1 MWNPMQADEALGLER
16 EDGLL
21 RGALVKYRKG
31 APVIQKLFTTHIES
45 AKETTQAISDLPLSK
60 TLLDRV
66 MIVTG
71 VSSEETIIRPL
82 EIKLTKQ
89 SDVDKVLPFQAEPL
103 LPYPIDQAYLD
114 RWVLSKTED
123 STQLS
128 MLAVR
133 KELLQNHLKW
143 YEETFNIDPER
154 VSTVSSALAVFANWF
169 ASAKGL
175 TLILHLGNENGLFL
189 LVEEGKVLAAQA
201 LPLAV
206 TTLWSSSKP
215 IEGEASSSVNQNI
228 ETLRQVLVRTLFA
241 FTKQVKGRDIPNLI
255 FTGAGVAT
263 CSILPTISKWL
274 NKEPKELPAG
284 QAHDSQ
290 ELCTYAIPIGL
301 ACGVFPDSRN
311 SDSIQLRQ
319 GEDLYTQP
327 FKRLKKPLMA
337 FTAAS
342 MLCAAAWFCL
352 NTIALNTR
360 ENHLQAQYGTL
371 LAQMDRT
378 HEEVES
384 HFSGKTGPAKLANC
398 LSLQSLP
405 PLAINRR
412 LAFLEKENSHVPD
425 TFPLQPNI
433 FRVSDLLAWLS
444 THEMSTEVD
453 PVTGEKT
460 PFFQIN
466 SLSYQMVKRPDKNKP
481 TEHYQVKVDLEL
493 QSSDSQGPREL
504 YDALLQ
510 PNEVVDASNPV
521 TWAAGQGKYRI
532 NFYLKDH
539 TVYP

>member
-1 MWNPMQADEALGLER
+1 MQADEALGLER

-31 APVIQKLFTTHIES
+31 LPIIQKLFTTHM
-45 AKETTQAISDLPLSK
+45 QAATGQTRSVSNLPLSQ

-71 VSSEETIIRPL
+71 LSSEETLIRPL
-82 EIKLTKQ
+82 EVKLTKQ
-89 SDVDKVLPFQAEPL
+89 ADVDNVLAFQAEPL

-114 RWVLSKTED
+114 RWVLSKTD
-123 STQLS
+123 DATQLS
-128 MLAVR
+128 VLAVR

-154 VSTVSSALAVFANWF
+154 VSTVAAALAVFANWF
-169 ASAKGL
+169 APSKGL
-175 TLILHLGNENGLFL
+175 TLILHLGRENGLFL

-201 LPLAV
+201 LPPS
-206 TTLWSSSKP
+206 TTALWASKPTEETSSSL
-215 IEGEASSSVNQNI
+215 SQNT
-228 ETLRQVLVRTLFA
+228 EVLRQILVRTLFA
-241 FTKQVKGRDIPNLI
+241 FNKQIKGREIPSLLY
-255 FTGAGVAT
+255 TGEGVVT
-263 CSILPTISKWL
+263 CSMLPTISTWL
-274 NKEPKELPAG
+274 NKEPKIVPPVHG
-284 QAHDSQ
+284 HDVQ
-290 ELCTYAIPIGL
+290 ELLTYAIPIGL
-301 ACGVFPDSRN
+301 ACAVFPDSRN
-311 SDSIQLRQ
+311 NDAIQLRQ
-319 GEDLYTQP
+319 GEDVYTQP
-327 FKRLKKPLMA
+327 FKRLKRPLIA

-342 MLCAAAWFCL
+342 LLCAAAVYCW
-352 NTIALNTR
+352 NAIALNAR
-360 ENHLQAQYGTL
+360 ENHIQAQYGTL
-371 LAQMDRT
+371 LAEMDRT
-378 HEEVES
+378 HEEMES
-384 HFSGKTGPAKLANC
+384 HFSGQTDPALSLNC
-398 LSLQSLP
+398 QSLQSLS

-412 LAFLEKENSHVPD
+412 LAFLEKENAHVPD

-433 FRVSDLLAWLS
+433 LRVSDLLAWLS

-453 PVTGEKT
+453 PKTGQKI

-466 SLSYQMVKRPDKNKP
+466 SLNYQMLKRPDKNKP

-510 PNEVVDASNPV
+510 PNEVVDPSNPV

>member
-31 APVIQKLFTTHIES
+31 LPIIQKLFTTHM
-45 AKETTQAISDLPLSK
+45 QAATGQTRSVSNLPLSQ

-71 VSSEETIIRPL
+71 LSSEETLIRPL
-82 EIKLTKQ
+82 EVKLTKQ
-89 SDVDKVLPFQAEPL
+89 ADVDNVLAFQAEPL

-114 RWVLSKTED
+114 RWVLSKTD
-123 STQLS
+123 DATQLS
-128 MLAVR
+128 VLAVR

-154 VSTVSSALAVFANWF
+154 VSTVAAALAVFANWF
-169 ASAKGL
+169 APSKGL
-175 TLILHLGNENGLFL
+175 TLILHLGRENGLFL

-201 LPLAV
+201 LPPS
-206 TTLWSSSKP
+206 TTALWASKPTEETSSSL
-215 IEGEASSSVNQNI
+215 SQNT
-228 ETLRQVLVRTLFA
+228 EVLRQILVRTLFA
-241 FTKQVKGRDIPNLI
+241 FNKQIKGREIPSLLY
-255 FTGAGVAT
+255 TGEGVVT
-263 CSILPTISKWL
+263 CSMLPTISTWL
-274 NKEPKELPAG
+274 NKEPKIVPPVHG
-284 QAHDSQ
+284 HDVQ
-290 ELCTYAIPIGL
+290 ELLTYAIPIGL
-301 ACGVFPDSRN
+301 ACAVFPDSRN
-311 SDSIQLRQ
+311 NDAIQLRQ
-319 GEDLYTQP
+319 GEDVYTQP
-327 FKRLKKPLMA
+327 FKRLKRPLIA

-342 MLCAAAWFCL
+342 LLCAAAVYCW
-352 NTIALNTR
+352 NAIALNAR
-360 ENHLQAQYGTL
+360 ENHIQAQYGTL
-371 LAQMDRT
+371 LAEMDRT
-378 HEEVES
+378 HEEMES
-384 HFSGKTGPAKLANC
+384 HFSGQTDPALSLNC
-398 LSLQSLP
+398 QSLQSLS

-412 LAFLEKENSHVPD
+412 LAFLEKENAHVPD

-433 FRVSDLLAWLS
+433 LRVSDLLAWLS

-453 PVTGEKT
+453 PKTGQKI

-466 SLSYQMVKRPDKNKP
+466 SLNYQMLKRPDKNKP

-510 PNEVVDASNPV
+510 PNEVVDPSNPV